1 MTFVISVF
9 ITWIMLPFG
18 GLLTVQLNT
27 FTETVK
33 ITNNLPYFQI
43 ISMTVVQIFVHKTT
57 NDSDI
62 GSLTDN

>member
-1 MTFVISVF
+1 
-9 ITWIMLPFG
+9 MLPFG

>member
-9 ITWIMLPFG
+9 ITWIMLLFG